1 MVWWFNT
8 RVALQGGGL
17 SAGSKQHTGPAS
29 NINKASHACA
39 LLCDEMVSL
48 WRLAALN
55 PSISPDHKTSLK
67 IKFKDWQEKLFTRVC
82 KLYYILYFIILFNI
96 YALFKL

>member
-17 SAGSKQHTGPAS
+17 SGGSKQHTGPAG
-29 NINKASHACA
+29 NTNTASHACA
-39 LLCDEMVSL
+39 LLCDEMVTL

-55 PSISPDHKTSLK
+55 PSISPDLKAALK
-67 IKFKDWQEKLFTRVC
+67 IKFKDWQEKLISRVC
-82 KLYYILYFIILFNI
+82 DIYILFLLHWII
-96 YALFKL
+96 KLIML